1 MPFRV
6 CSPHWGKMAQ
16 PGPYWV
22 ALALASASGRDR
34 DGLAFAKAAIERFVP
49 LSVLILVTA
58 ASEKIAVIY

>member
-1 MPFRV
+1 
-6 CSPHWGKMAQ
+6 MAQ